1 MARQKTASTSTETMV
16 ENTKSNVKETVVKE
30 DIPKVYST
38 KELPMYKIPIIQHD
52 LLVGYMVPGHIYEYL
67 GKDVNTRGTFI
78 YIKDGM
84 KEGYVRYSEDDIV
97 FE

>member
-1 MARQKTASTSTETMV
+1 
-16 ENTKSNVKETVVKE
+16 
-30 DIPKVYST
+30 
-38 KELPMYKIPIIQHD
+38 
-52 LLVGYMVPGHIYEYL
+52 MVPGHIYEYL